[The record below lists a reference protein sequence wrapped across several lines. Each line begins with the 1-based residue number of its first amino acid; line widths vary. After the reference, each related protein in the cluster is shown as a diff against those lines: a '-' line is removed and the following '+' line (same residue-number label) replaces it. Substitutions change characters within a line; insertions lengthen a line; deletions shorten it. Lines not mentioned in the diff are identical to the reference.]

1 MKLKNAKALL
11 SPNATHKLAKPIVI
25 CLSALLLLSMV
36 SILLTSGVQAATTSM
51 ALHTEGKLIKDAS
64 GNTIYL
70 RGLQKVELADDP
82 DGTWNGNAL
91 WTDANAKAELDQM
104 KAWGANTVRCIQS
117 VDNWKYNLDTPY
129 ASISSREAVKKVI
142 EYAAERDMYVI
153 FTGYRVTNYF
163 SGGNQD
169 PLPYP
174 PYQTSAGASS
184 VIGSK
189 QDFINWWSDVA
200 NELKG
205 YDNVLFEI
213 WNEPIASGS
222 AVSEYFGVQQQV
234 INAIR
239 ATGAQN
245 LVLAQ
250 WDMGSWV
257 DLDYGGGSTMY
268 WADEANLVDPSNN
281 LVYVTHLYREYGQT
295 GIYSNPS
302 SVAKWGTNHAYDYNE
317 LKRAFIAEG
326 IDYILNTLNKPMFV
340 TECGANM
347 DQGGAEANY
356 EQQALANELK
366 IFNEWGMNW
375 IVHWF
380 RDIGIFR
387 LHTGAP
393 NFTPTA
399 GGTITQQYLQEQKVF
414 PSTGTTSPT
423 PTPSTTTT
431 PEPTATPAPTETTT
445 PTPTETPTPTT
456 TPNQDNQQ
464 ATPTTEPTTEP
475 STSPTPSTTPLQMD
489 IPAIFNPFHY
499 WHIWRTY
506 YFPLHFNMWHFY
518 FFW

>member
-1 MKLKNAKALL
+1 MKHKTIAKTLL
-11 SPNATHKLAKPIVI
+11 PLNATRKLAKPVVI
-25 CLSALLLLSMV
+25 CISALLLLSMV
-36 SILLTSGVQAATTSM
+36 SILMTSGVQAATSTSSM
-51 ALHTEGKLIKDAS
+51 ALHTEGNLIVDAS

-91 WTDANAKAELDQM
+91 WSDANVEAELDEM
-104 KAWGANTVRCIQS
+104 VSWGANTIRCIQS
-117 VDNWKYNLDTPY
+117 VDNWKYDLDTPY
-129 ASISSREAVKKVI
+129 SSISSREAVKRLI
-142 EYAAERDMYVI
+142 EFAAERDMYVI

-163 SGGNQD
+163 NGGNQD

-184 VIGSK
+184 VISSK
-189 QDFINWWSDVA
+189 QDFIDWWADVA
-200 NELKG
+200 NELKD

-213 WNEPIASGS
+213 WNEPKVDS
-222 AVSEYFGVQQQV
+222 AAAAQEYFGVQQQV
-234 INAIR
+234 IDAIR
-239 ATGAQN
+239 ATGAEN
-245 LVLAQ
+245 LILAQ

-268 WADEANLVDPSNN
+268 WVDEANLVDPLDS

-295 GIYSNPS
+295 GIYSS
-302 SVAKWGTNHAYDYNE
+302 AESIAKWGTTHAYDYDE
-317 LKRAFIAEG
+317 LKRAFNAEG
-326 IDYILNTLNKPMFV
+326 IDYILNTLNKPIFV

-347 DQGGAEANY
+347 DLSGAEANY

-366 IFNEWGMNW
+366 IFNEWGINW

-380 RDIGIFR
+380 REIGIFR

-414 PSTGTTSPT
+414 PSDG
-423 PTPSTTTT
+423 TTT
-431 PEPTATPAPTETTT
+431 PTETA
-445 PTPTETPTPTT
+445 TPTETPDATSTPSTTETPDSTSTPTT
-456 TPNQDNQQ
+456 TQ
-464 ATPTTEPTTEP
+464 TPSTTETPTQTDDGQPSTTTEPTPT
-475 STSPTPSTTPLQMD
+475 TSAQIDINNILQ
-489 IPAIFNPFHY
+489 PFHY
-499 WHIWRTY
+499 WRFWGFY
-506 YFPLHFNMWHFY
+506 YFPYFHFQWPI

>member
-1 MKLKNAKALL
+1 MKLKTRAKSLL
-11 SPNATHKLAKPIVI
+11 PLNATHKLAKPIVI

-36 SILLTSGVQAATTSM
+36 SILMTTGVQAATNPM

-91 WTDANAKAELDQM
+91 WSDANVKAELDEM
-104 KAWGANTVRCIQS
+104 KSWGANTVRCIQS
-117 VDNWKYNLDTPY
+117 VDNWKYDLSTPY
-129 ASISSREAVKKVI
+129 SSISSRDAVKRLI
-142 EYAAERDMYVI
+142 EFAAERDMYVI

-174 PYQTSAGASS
+174 PYQTSSGASS
-184 VIGSK
+184 VITSK
-189 QDFINWWSDVA
+189 QDFVNWWADVA

-213 WNEPIASGS
+213 WNEPIASGG
-222 AVSEYFGVQQQV
+222 AVQEYYGVQQQV
-234 INAIR
+234 INSIR

-245 LVLAQ
+245 LILAQ
-250 WDMGSWV
+250 WDMGSWT
-257 DLDYGGGSTMY
+257 DLDYGGGSTMD
-268 WADEANLVDPSNN
+268 WVNTANLQDPTNN
-281 LVYVTHLYREYGQT
+281 LVYVTHLYREYGQL
-295 GIYSNPS
+295 GIYSNS
-302 SVAKWGTNHAYDYNE
+302 ASIAKWGTNHAYDYNE
-317 LKRAFIAEG
+317 IKRALTAEK
-326 IDYILNTLNKPMFV
+326 IDYVLNTLNKPIFV

-347 DQGGAEANY
+347 DLGGAEANY

-366 IFNEWGMNW
+366 IFNEWGINW

-393 NFTPTA
+393 NFSPTA
-399 GGTITQQYLQEQKVF
+399 GGQITQQYLQEQKVF
-414 PSTGTTSPT
+414 PSTGTTPTPSATPT
-423 PTPSTTTT
+423 PTETATPTTT
-431 PEPTATPAPTETTT
+431 PEPTTTT
-445 PTPTETPTPTT
+445 PSATETPTPTT
-456 TPNQDNQQ
+456 TPSQSDPQS
-464 ATPTTEPTTEP
+464 TPTTDSTTEP
-475 STSPTPSTTPLQMD
+475 STTPTQPDVPS
-489 IPAIFNPFHY
+489 IFQPFHY
-499 WHIWRTY
+499 WRIWRTY
-506 YFPLHFNMWHFY
+506 YFPFHFHVWHF